1 MNIVLLGPPGA
12 GKGTQGERLA
22 ERCGIPKYATGDL
35 LRDAIRLDIPL
46 GREASRYM
54 DSGELVPDDVVLGL
68 VREALESSSAWKGFI
83 LDGFPRT
90 QVQAVGLQ
98 ALLEEKGLE
107 LDAVV
112 FLDVPEEELVRRL
125 TGRRVCLGCGA
136 VYSVRT
142 NAPAAADTC
151 DECGGRL
158 EIRADDREEIV
169 RSRLRVYRESTQP
182 LVEWYG
188 RSSTSL
194 HELAAVGSVDE
205 VYDRLLSAVGC
216 S

>member
-12 GKGTQGERLA
+12 GKGTQGDRLA
-22 ERCGIPKYATGDL
+22 ERCRIPKYATGDL
-35 LRDAIRLDIPL
+35 LRDAVRLDTPL
-46 GREASRYM
+46 GREARRYM

-68 VREALESSSAWKGFI
+68 VCEALESPAARKGFI

-112 FLDVPEEELVRRL
+112 FFDVPEEESVRRL
-125 TGRRVCLGCGA
+125 TGRRVCPGCGA
-136 VYSVRT
+136 VYRVQT

-151 DECGGRL
+151 DKCGGRP
-158 EIRADDREEIV
+158 EMREDDRGEIV

-194 HELAAVGSVDE
+194 LELAAVGSVDE
-205 VYDRLLSAVGC
+205 VYDKLLSAVGC